1 MAEIISKLIIKVRM
15 SKYYNP
21 NVNDLFIFYRNI
33 VPGKSLGIRLVLSVH
48 VAIKEQLVDY

>member
-1 MAEIISKLIIKVRM
+1 VAEIISKLIIKVRM